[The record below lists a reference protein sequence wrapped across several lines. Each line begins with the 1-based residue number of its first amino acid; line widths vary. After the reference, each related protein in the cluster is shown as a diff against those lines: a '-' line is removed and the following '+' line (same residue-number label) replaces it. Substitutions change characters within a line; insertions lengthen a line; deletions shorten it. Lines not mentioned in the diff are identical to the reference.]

1 LHRGTTRPEQVAEA
15 AIREGV
21 VMIGHSLLA
30 GVHSAWCPRVIDL
43 LEGRGAARGRRM
55 SADDRCD
62 PGLRRR

>member
-43 LEGRGAARGRRM
+43 LEGRGAARGRPDVGR
-55 SADDRCD
+55 
-62 PGLRRR
+62 